1 MVVVKEKRPVNIVL
15 ILALVLLS
23 LSSNAAVP
31 QKGLPLLT
39 AGDIPK
45 GGITGT
51 HFYEGKGLYG
61 FIDGGAEIYL
71 EYGFVRLALQKV
83 QEHGEDFSVEIC
95 QMMDSSAAFG
105 IFSISQHRC
114 VTADSLTITSCVSRF
129 AVQFAAGP
137 YYVRVINSTGSARA
151 SASGLV
157 LARAIVRHISDER
170 MRFPS
175 VFQAAP
181 FQQFRP
187 GMKYVV
193 GRLGIQNGCPE
204 WSEYLDGLDPFRI
217 FILPIDS
224 PEGSSLVSTL
234 HFARSEDVLTFCH
247 RAGISLLPEDS
258 FMESETA
265 NLRRMV
271 WHTRP
276 LDLLFLETSLPLD
289 RVRMFRDALNNAA
302 RNSDR

>member
-1 MVVVKEKRPVNIVL
+1 MREIRTVTYLL
-15 ILALVLLS
+15 IFALVLLS
-23 LSSNAAVP
+23 FPLKAAIP
-31 QKGLPLLT
+31 QKGFPLLK
-39 AGDIPK
+39 AEDIPK
-45 GGITGT
+45 GRIASTQ
-51 HFYEGKGLYG
+51 FYEGKGLYG

-71 EYGFVRLALQKV
+71 EYGFLRLALQKV
-83 QEHGEDFSVEIC
+83 EEHGEDFSVEIS
-95 QMMDSSAAFG
+95 QMRDSSAAFG

-114 VTADSLTITSCVSRF
+114 VTVDSLINTSCISRF

-137 YYVRVINSTGSARA
+137 YYVRVVNSTGSERA

-175 VFQAAP
+175 VFHAAP

-187 GMKYVV
+187 RMKYAV

-204 WSEYLDGLDPFRI
+204 WSEYLDGLDPFQI

-224 PEGSSLVSTL
+224 PEGSSFVATL
-234 HFARSEDVLTFCH
+234 HFTRPEDVLTFCH
-247 RAGISLLPEDS
+247 RAGISLRIGDA
-258 FMESETA
+258 FMESETV
-265 NLRRMV
+265 NLRRLV

-276 LDLLFLETSLPLD
+276 LDLLFLETSLPPD
-289 RVRMFRDALNNAA
+289 REQKFRDALNDAA
-302 RNSDR
+302 RDNGR